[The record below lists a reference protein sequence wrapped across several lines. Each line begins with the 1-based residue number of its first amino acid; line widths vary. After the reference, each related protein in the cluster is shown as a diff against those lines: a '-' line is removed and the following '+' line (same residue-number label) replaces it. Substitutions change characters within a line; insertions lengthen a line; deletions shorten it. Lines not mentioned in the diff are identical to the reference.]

1 MKTAIWNNLA
11 EFVGIA
17 AIVGSL
23 IFVGLQMQ
31 QEQKIAI
38 ADTYGSINESTAH
51 IAELIGDSTKIW
63 QKGLDGEELN
73 SEDRIRFLA
82 LVKAVQMHF
91 SHMHIRWTMIGPV
104 PPDVAARRYAYAL
117 YTYPGF
123 RQARSDQL
131 RNLVV
136 GEIPLEGTF
145 TSSFLERAAEKYLM
159 EFEEAGTPMPEVKTY
174 VFW

>member
-1 MKTAIWNNLA
+1 VKTAIWKDLA

-38 ADTYGSINESTAH
+38 ADTYGSINESTAQ
-51 IAELIGDSTKIW
+51 IAELIENSAKVW
-63 QKGLDGEELN
+63 REGLDGEELD
-73 SEDRIRFLA
+73 SEDRIKFLS

-91 SHMHIRWTMIGPV
+91 SHMHIRWTMIGPM
-104 PPDVAARRYAYAL
+104 PPDIAARSYAYAL

-123 RQARSDQL
+123 RQARSEQIQ
-131 RNLVV
+131 NLEVA
-136 GEIPLEGTF
+136 EIPLEGTF
-145 TSSFLERAAEKYLM
+145 ISSVLEREAEKFLM
-159 EFEEAGTPMPEVKTY
+159 EFEETGTPMPEEKTY